1 MSFKVTHDLHSRRFG
16 RNLFVGLALVGFIAF
31 AFGMTIYK
39 TVNGDFQ
46 ASAAPAATTEVSE

>member
-1 MSFKVTHDLHSRRFG
+1 MSFKVTHNLHQRRFG

-46 ASAAPAATTEVSE
+46 VSAAEVSE